1 MPVMTFWFAFEER
14 LLAVSARVHRLMCR
28 LFCSVCWRGL
38 GAGDL
43 LAALPRHVSLLHP
56 HHPHLS
62 ALLSSTL
69 YGCGGRDVE
78 EEEAVERGMEASGLG
93 EQGGGEQ
100 GGGGGAAGGVRVVE
114 ASCLAVPQASIQDV
128 KSGRVAEGRV
138 EAGEG
143 QSDGQGEGQS
153 DGQGE
158 DQR

>member
-1 MPVMTFWFAFEER
+1 M
-14 LLAVSARVHRLMCR
+14 
-28 LFCSVCWRGL
+28 
-38 GAGDL
+38 
-43 LAALPRHVSLLHP
+43 
-56 HHPHLS
+56 
-62 ALLSSTL
+62 
-69 YGCGGRDVE
+69 
-78 EEEAVERGMEASGLG
+78 
-93 EQGGGEQ
+93 
-100 GGGGGAAGGVRVVE
+100 VE